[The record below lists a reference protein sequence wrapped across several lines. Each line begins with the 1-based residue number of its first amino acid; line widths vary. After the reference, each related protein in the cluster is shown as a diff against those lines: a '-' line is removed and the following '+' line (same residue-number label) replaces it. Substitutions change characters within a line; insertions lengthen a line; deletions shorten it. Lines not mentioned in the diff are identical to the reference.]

1 MKANSTALGIFA
13 MSLLLAASPAASQI
27 RLLDE
32 NEIDGLSLYEIDFE
46 KLPSKGTGPGLY
58 GGVALPGTLKFHG
71 LTFTEGW
78 GGLEVLFCPICEPD
92 SDSPLDGNF
101 DLLLN
106 PGAAVLFHGVHRVVI
121 LDIQDND
128 RALDTGGIH
137 RTYDIV
143 VTDRRGN
150 QLRVDSVFIR
160 SEVTLIGISAPA
172 GITKVSIEN
181 ADISGGPLI
190 VTRLLLS
197 EDH

>member
-1 MKANSTALGIFA
+1 MKTNSANLGLLVTAL
-13 MSLLLAASPAASQI
+13 LLSASPATSQI
-27 RLLDE
+27 RLLDQS
-32 NEIDGLSLYEIDFE
+32 EIDGLSLHEIYFE
-46 KLPSKGTGPGLY
+46 KLPSKGTGPGSY
-58 GGVALPGTLKFHG
+58 GGVALPSTLKFHG

-78 GGLEVLFCPICEPD
+78 GGLEVLFCPIGEPD

-106 PGAAVLFHGVHRVVI
+106 PGAAILFNGVHRVVI

-150 QLRVDSVFIR
+150 QFRVDSVFIPPG
-160 SEVTLIGISAPA
+160 VTLIGVSAPE
-172 GITKVSIEN
+172 GIMKVSIEN